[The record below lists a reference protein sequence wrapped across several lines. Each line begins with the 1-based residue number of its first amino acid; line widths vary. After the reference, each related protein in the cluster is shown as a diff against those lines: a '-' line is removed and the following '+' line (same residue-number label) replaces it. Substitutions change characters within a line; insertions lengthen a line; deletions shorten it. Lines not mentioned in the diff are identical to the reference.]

1 MTRQKPVMPQE
12 TAAFPSP
19 GNPSMLWE
27 DAPILVSRR
36 RGHSPSCRRRD
47 PEFKISNRGEMTMI
61 RTAIAAAASLALLA
75 AATPG
80 FAQDYGYGYRYGYN
94 HGYGIVQ
101 KDYSSQYS
109 TYHPWAPQYDSYNS
123 YKNSWSYD
131 GGRKYGYS
139 RYGYGYKRCS
149 YNCY

>member
-1 MTRQKPVMPQE
+1 MTPKDFAELISLPIGRE
-12 TAAFPSP
+12 PSIP
-19 GNPSMLWE
+19 WE
-27 DAPILVSRR
+27 DAPIPVSRR
-36 RGHSPSCRRRD
+36 SGHSLSCRRRD
-47 PEFKISNRGEMTMI
+47 TEFKISNRGEMTMI
-61 RTAIAAAASLALLA
+61 RTALAAAASLALLA

-80 FAQDYGYGYRYGYN
+80 FTQDYGYGYRYGYN